1 VCRRVFTYGLTL
13 MHTHNNTNH
22 PFNHLI
28 QYPMEKEIKNAKDY
42 QLRMCVDRMRDLSKD
57 CADNLTQTISRS
69 VYHLCNEEL
78 VKRGQPAE

>member
-1 VCRRVFTYGLTL
+1 
-13 MHTHNNTNH
+13 
-22 PFNHLI
+22 
-28 QYPMEKEIKNAKDY
+28 MEKEIKNAKDY